1 MRENRLVFL
10 NGQQTVKNQVP
21 DDRKKRIKILGDD
34 EIDAIYGLPRFTGEE
49 REQYFALS
57 PSEKSVLDQ
66 LHSIKSKIFFILQAG
81 YFKARRMFFVF
92 DPGEREEDVRYIQE
106 QYFPEFQITNL
117 MVSKKTRLKQQR
129 MILTLFDYR
138 NCDAATRLKLKNRAR
153 SAARVCGKPVYILRE
168 VLRDLEEQRVVVP
181 GYTFLQETV
190 GKALTFEQNRMVD
203 ILRNHLTASN
213 TDHLDALLENTS
225 GLHEITCLKKEPRD
239 FTVTEIR
246 NEIAR
251 GKQMCELYGISKKVL
266 QRLEISNESI
276 KYYASLVSYYSV
288 YRLKRFDP
296 WVVYIYLL
304 CFVHHRY
311 QRHHDNLLVSLI
323 YYVRKFVDATKAAA
337 KERVYEH
344 RVETNRDMKKAAQVL
359 NLFIDGSI
367 GKNVPFSEFQEKAF
381 LILDREKME
390 QVADHIAAKAGFNE
404 KAFQWDHIDRLG
416 HQFKLYLRP
425 ILSSVDFMGSPAQVP
440 LIEAV
445 NFLKGVFGKG
455 RPINQYPVKKIPT
468 LFIPPKVKR
477 YLYNGNKLPVSDRYE
492 FLVCRLLRE
501 RLEAGDI
508 FCPDSVRFRSFSDDI
523 VGDRLWQQ
531 KDKLFDSTGLA
542 ILREPISEHLAALEH
557 KFEGKIARV
566 NRRIEDGENESVCIR
581 KKGGK
586 VRWHL
591 KYPAGRED
599 SNHPFFDA
607 LGQVN
612 IASVMDFANQRCQ
625 FMNAFEHVLGRR
637 ARKVA
642 DDRII
647 TACLLAWG
655 TNMGLGKM
663 GQVSDI
669 SYNVLSTTSDN
680 FIRLET
686 LREANDL
693 ISNAI
698 SAMPV
703 FRHYNIDGIIHS
715 SSDGQKFETGL
726 NTINARH
733 SPKYFGLK
741 KGVVAYTLVANHIP
755 VNARIIGANEHES
768 HYVFDILFN
777 NTSEIQPEVHSTD
790 SHGTNEVNFAI
801 LHLFGYQFAPRYR
814 DIYGKIKTSLY
825 GFRHPS
831 RYRGSLLVPARKI
844 NKKLIMEEWEGI
856 QRIMVSLALKTTT
869 QSIIVGKLSAY
880 ARKNKTRRALWEY
893 DNIIKS
899 LYLLDYIDSPPL
911 RRNVQRVL
919 NRGESYHQLRRAV
932 AYANFGKLRFK
943 TEYEQQVWEECSR
956 LITNCII
963 CYNATILSGLLDHM
977 NNTGNIENSDWLG
990 NISPVAWQHINLHG
1004 RYEFNS
1010 RLEPVNMNEIIQEM
1024 SKIYSC
1030 SGQES

>member
-1 MRENRLVFL
+1 MFNYTLL

-138 NCDAATRLKLKNRAR
+138 NCDAATRLKLKNKAR

-251 GKQMCELYGISKKVL
+251 GKQMCELYRISKKVL

-276 KYYASLVSYYSV
+276 KYYASLVTYYSV

-440 LIEAV
+440 LIKAV

-455 RPINQYPVKKIPT
+455 RPINQYPAKKIPT

-477 YLYNGNKLPVSDRYE
+477 YLYNGNKL
-492 FLVCRLLRE
+492 
-501 RLEAGDI
+501 
-508 FCPDSVRFRSFSDDI
+508 
-523 VGDRLWQQ
+523 
-531 KDKLFDSTGLA
+531 
-542 ILREPISEHLAALEH
+542 
-557 KFEGKIARV
+557 
-566 NRRIEDGENESVCIR
+566 IEDGENESVCIR

-698 SAMPV
+698 SAMPI

-726 NTINARH
+726 NT
-733 SPKYFGLK
+733 
-741 KGVVAYTLVANHIP
+741 
-755 VNARIIGANEHES
+755 
-768 HYVFDILFN
+768 
-777 NTSEIQPEVHSTD
+777 
-790 SHGTNEVNFAI
+790 
-801 LHLFGYQFAPRYR
+801 
-814 DIYGKIKTSLY
+814 
-825 GFRHPS
+825 
-831 RYRGSLLVPARKI
+831 
-844 NKKLIMEEWEGI
+844 
-856 QRIMVSLALKTTT
+856 
-869 QSIIVGKLSAY
+869 
-880 ARKNKTRRALWEY
+880 
-893 DNIIKS
+893 
-899 LYLLDYIDSPPL
+899 
-911 RRNVQRVL
+911 
-919 NRGESYHQLRRAV
+919 
-932 AYANFGKLRFK
+932 
-943 TEYEQQVWEECSR
+943 
-956 LITNCII
+956 
-963 CYNATILSGLLDHM
+963 M
-977 NNTGNIENSDWLG
+977 N
-990 NISPVAWQHINLHG
+990 
-1004 RYEFNS
+1004 
-1010 RLEPVNMNEIIQEM
+1010 
-1024 SKIYSC
+1024 
-1030 SGQES
+1030 

>member
-1 MRENRLVFL
+1 MFL
-10 NGQQTVKNQVP
+10 NDPPTVKNRIS
-21 DDRKKRIKILGDD
+21 DDRNKRIKILGDD
-34 EIDAIYGLPRFTGEE
+34 EIDAIFGLPRFTSEE
-49 REQYFALS
+49 RMQYFALS
-57 PSEKSVLDQ
+57 PSEKSALDQ
-66 LHSIKSKIFFILQAG
+66 LHTIRSKIHFILQSG
-81 YFKARRMFFVF
+81 YFKARRMFFIF
-92 DPGEREEDVRYIQE
+92 DPDEMEADARYVQE
-106 QYFPEFQITNL
+106 QYFPDFQTTKL
-117 MVSKKTRLKQQR
+117 VVSKKTRLKHQR
-129 MILTLFDYR
+129 LILTLFDYR
-138 NCDAATRLKLKNRAR
+138 NCDAAARLKLKKRAR
-153 SAARVCGKPVYILRE
+153 SAARVCGKPVYIFKEVIRE
-168 VLRDLEEQRVVVP
+168 LEEQRVVVP

-190 GKALTFEQNRMVD
+190 GKALTFEQNRMID
-203 ILRNHLTASN
+203 ILRNHLTVSDTEN
-213 TDHLDALLENTS
+213 LDALLENTS
-225 GLHEITCLKKEPRD
+225 GLHEITCLKREPKD
-239 FTVTEIR
+239 FTVTEIKH
-246 NEIAR
+246 EIAR
-251 GKQMCELYGISKKVL
+251 GKQMCELYGVSGKVL
-266 QRLEISNESI
+266 QKLEISNESI
-276 KYYASLVSYYSV
+276 KYYASLVTYYSV
-288 YRLKRFDP
+288 YRLKRFDV
-296 WVVYIYLL
+296 WIVYVYLL

-311 QRHHDNLLVSLI
+311 QRHHDNLLMSLI
-323 YYVRKFVDATKAAA
+323 YYIRKFVDATKVAA

-344 RVETNRDMKKAAQVL
+344 RVETNRDLKKAAQIL
-359 NLFIDGSI
+359 NFFTDGSI
-367 GKNVPFSEFQEKAF
+367 GKNVPFREIQEKAF
-381 LILDREKME
+381 RILNREKME
-390 QVADHIAAKAGFNE
+390 QVAAHIAAKVGFDE
-404 KAFQWDHIDRLG
+404 KAFRWDHIDRLG

-425 ILSSVDFMGSPAQVP
+425 VLSSVDFMGSPAQVP

-455 RPINQYPVKKIPT
+455 RPISQYPAKKVPT
-468 LFIPPKVKR
+468 RFIPPKVKR
-477 YLYNGNKLPVSDRYE
+477 YLYIGNRLPVSDRYE
-492 FLVCRLLRE
+492 FLVCRLLRD
-501 RLEAGDI
+501 RLEAGDV
-508 FCPDSVRFRSFSDDI
+508 FCPDSVRFRSFRDDL
-523 VGDRLWQQ
+523 VGDRLWRQ

-542 ILREPISEHLAALEH
+542 ILGQPISEHLAALEQ

-566 NRRIEDGENESVCIR
+566 NRQIAAGENEYVCIR
-581 KKGGK
+581 NQGGK

-591 KYPAGRED
+591 RYPAGRED
-599 SNHPFFDA
+599 VNHPFFDA

-612 IASVMDFANQRCQ
+612 IASVMDFANRRCR
-625 FMNAFEHVLGRR
+625 FMDAFEHVLGRR
-637 ARKVA
+637 ARTVA

-669 SYNVLSTTSDN
+669 SYNVLSTASDN

-698 SAMPV
+698 AAMPV
-703 FRHYNIDGIIHS
+703 FRHYNTDGVVHS

-777 NTSEIQPEVHSTD
+777 NTSEVQPEVHSTD

-825 GFRHPS
+825 GFRHPI
-831 RYRGSLLVPARKI
+831 RYKGNLLVPVRKI

-869 QSIIVGKLSAY
+869 QSIIVGKLGAY

-963 CYNATILSGLLDHM
+963 CYNAAILTGLLDHM
-977 NNTGNIENSDWLG
+977 NSAGNIQTSAWLG
-990 NISPVAWQHINLHG
+990 NISPVAWQHINLYG
-1004 RYEFNS
+1004 RYEFNR
-1010 RLEPVNMNEIIQEM
+1010 RLEPVDMNEIIREM
-1024 SKIYSC
+1024 SQKY
-1030 SGQES
+1030 SGQHSAL